1 MQAPNFTR
9 KQWVFSHIITVFILF
24 LTLFQVFKITGHGNS
39 VSFLDVGQGDAVLIQ
54 TSEFKNILIDT
65 GPDRKVVE
73 ELSKKMNFFNKTID
87 LLIITHPHNDH
98 FVGFF
103 DIINKYKINKVAIT
117 GVASSNYLYSE
128 FLKEIKLRDI
138 NLFFLDKNHDFQIG
152 NDSFL
157 DNLYPFDNNLIGR
170 KVHNLNNTSIVSQLN
185 VIKDDQLIPVIL
197 FTGDA
202 EHEEE
207 REVLLSGQSIDS
219 PILKIG
225 HHGSKTATSNMF
237 LTAVKPQKAIVSV
250 GIDNTFNHPSPETID
265 KLDSVDVYQT
275 KNDGTLTFNF

>member
-65 GPDRKVVE
+65 GPDGKVVE